1 MSSDA
6 GEPPR
11 MDRREGMRRMDS
23 VDERIISI
31 LKRNSRTPYVTI
43 AKRLRTTE
51 GTVRNRV
58 KRLQED
64 GVIKAFTLKTASKNV
79 KALVEVRIE
88 VNINTSDISKR
99 IKAMP
104 EVEAVYEVSGD
115 VDIIAIIDVMSTKG
129 LNDVIEGIRRL
140 GSTISTETRLILNE
154 L

>member
-1 MSSDA
+1 
-6 GEPPR
+6 
-11 MDRREGMRRMDS
+11 MDRREGMRQMDS
-23 VDERIISI
+23 VDEKIISI
-31 LKRNSRTPYVTI
+31 LKKNSRTPYVTI

-64 GVIKAFTLKTASKNV
+64 GVIKTFTLRTASSNV

-115 VDIIAIIDVMSTKG
+115 VDIIAIIDVMSTQG

>member
-1 MSSDA
+1 
-6 GEPPR
+6 
-11 MDRREGMRRMDS
+11 MDRREGMRQMDS
-23 VDERIISI
+23 VDEKIISI
-31 LKRNSRTPYVTI
+31 LKKNSRTPYVTI

-64 GVIKAFTLKTASKNV
+64 GVIKTFTLKTASKNV

-115 VDIIAIIDVMSTKG
+115 VDIIAIIDVMSTQE